1 MTDPEPVDSIVPR
14 IMELYTQSP
23 KGWHVLS
30 TPKGDMLI
38 MGPDSSFHLK
48 LIPINP
54 TEFTGVG
61 VEIPGSHKSLDFV
74 RRVPE
79 YGFRPIHDSDL
90 DQILSLLNQ
99 GSDAQSVIK
108 SIIQREPMTPTAIE
122 HSDARHILTGPV
134 LTRPNL
140 GDISSE
146 ISKVHSSLEREALE
160 LFRKK
165 YPMRAGM
172 FF

>member
-14 IMELYTQSP
+14 IMERYAKFP

-38 MGPDSSFHLK
+38 VGPDSSFHLK

-61 VEIPGSHKSLDFV
+61 VEIPGSYKSLDFI
-74 RRVPE
+74 RRVPN

-90 DQILSLLNQ
+90 DQMLSLINQ
-99 GSDAQSVIK
+99 GNDAQSIIR
-108 SIIQREPMTPTAIE
+108 SIIQRDPMTPTDIE
-122 HSDARHILTGPV
+122 QSDARHILTGPI
-134 LTRPNL
+134 LTRPDL